1 MLKINYILMIILL
14 SPMFLTATM
23 LKTSNHLS
31 NLEIVTD
38 GCEKRSTD
46 MSTQESEEKEV
57 RVPKTQEVET
67 VNYSL
72 HGCSGV
78 ASFPVTV
85 RTNKKRG
92 E

>member
-1 MLKINYILMIILL
+1 MFKLNYILMAILISSGL
-14 SPMFLTATM
+14 LMATT
-23 LKTSNHLS
+23 LETSNHLS

-38 GCEKRSTD
+38 GCENRATNV
-46 MSTQESEEKEV
+46 STQDSDEKEV

-67 VNYSL
+67 VNFSL
-72 HGCSGV
+72 HGCNGI

-85 RTNKKRG
+85 RSNKKRG